1 MLQEIITGI
10 EATGFIPGRSALVD
24 EMQEYSVVVDGAR
37 TPMALSRL
45 LDHMREC
52 GPKRIWLVFGCQG
65 EVDESARPLMGEIAH
80 YKVTDLPISRYLG
93 LRFASAVTLPWNQMA
108 TGVSLRLST

>member
-65 EVDESARPLMGEIAH
+65 EVDESSRPLMGEISH
-80 YKVTDLPISRYLG
+80 FKVTQLAIL
-93 LRFASAVTLPWNQMA
+93 
-108 TGVSLRLST
+108 